1 MNELAQVT
9 RSAGGVKPLHQTF
22 NLNNI
27 KSFVPKESV
36 KPTKEMA
43 NDFKF
48 PDGGWE
54 CSKCQNYNF
63 KGRKECHR
71 CKKAKASDDCEGMP
85 QHLTMSPT
93 QRAEA
98 KKKGLLKKVK
108 TGEDVT
114 SEDSCK
120 KSGCCSSKTTCAP
133 AKKIQERV
141 GDWTCQRCF
150 NHNFAFR
157 DVCNMCYLSHIES
170 NKMLYGQ

>member
-1 MNELAQVT
+1 VNELAQVT
-9 RSAGGVKPLHQTF
+9 RSAGGVKPLHQTNF

-27 KSFVPKESV
+27 KSFVPKGESL
-36 KPTKEMA
+36 KETRES
-43 NDFKF
+43 DFKF

-71 CKKAKASDDCEGMP
+71 CKKAKADDDCEGMP

-108 TGEDVT
+108 TECDVDAD
-114 SEDSCK
+114 ESCEK
-120 KSGCCSSKTTCAP
+120 KSCCATKATPAP
-133 AKKIQERV
+133 AKKI
-141 GDWTCQRCF
+141 
-150 NHNFAFR
+150 
-157 DVCNMCYLSHIES
+157 
-170 NKMLYGQ
+170 